1 MDIDFD
7 SLDPA
12 LIEHAKKI
20 IDEATALREDRI
32 SYRVLIKEYKP
43 RWEREAQRIIN
54 KTLNKPIALLGKD
67 SGYVPARGA
76 EWVCVCDL
84 LDGSLNFVCG
94 LKYYAYSVALA
105 HKKDFVYGL
114 VIDLHDMIVYRAVK
128 GQGAFMKNIKNE
140 TTVDLSEMRREIPD
154 SYDMET
160 INVKAKFINSI
171 DLHCS
176 SLELCII
183 AGGGAE
189 VAIGKSW
196 VPDIAGG
203 YVIAKE
209 AGISFVDWE
218 FKPIETLPIDYQEI
232 RFIAGTPK
240 VLAELQTRIDRI
252 SDLLILE

>member
-1 MDIDFD
+1 MGVDLKNLD
-7 SLDPA
+7 SVLVK
-12 LIEHAKKI
+12 HAEKI
-20 IDEATALREDRI
+20 MSEATNLREERI
-32 SYRVLIKEYKP
+32 SYRVLTKEYKP
-43 RWEREAQRIIN
+43 RWEREAQQLIC
-54 KTLNKPIALLGKD
+54 KTLDEPVSLLGKD
-67 SGYVPARGA
+67 SGYIPAKGA

-84 LDGSLNFVCG
+84 LDGSLNFMCG

-105 HKKDFVYGL
+105 YKDDFIYGL
-114 VIDLHDMIVYRAVK
+114 VVDLHDMVVYRAEK
-128 GQGAFMKNIKNE
+128 GQGAYMKKTKNG
-140 TTVDLSEMRREIPD
+140 VIIDLSKMRREIPD
-154 SYDMET
+154 SYDVET
-160 INVKAKFINSI
+160 INVKTKFLNSI

-183 AGGGAE
+183 AGGSAE

-203 YVIAKE
+203 FVIARE

-218 FKPIETLPIDYQEI
+218 FKPIKTLPIDYQEI

-240 VLAELQTRIDRI
+240 VLTELQAKIGKI